1 MLKKNRSGPKG
12 ILCVRPFSATP
23 AGAASQTE
31 SKRNGTSPLAKIAV
45 GLVHLDYSA
54 EVVEHT
60 DLCPLRAR
68 ERGVLRVRARLMDR
82 VVPCIPDRTVSKPI
96 AD

>member
-23 AGAASQTE
+23 PGLLRRRE
-31 SKRNGTSPLAKIAV
+31 SKRNDTSPLAKIAV

-68 ERGVLRVRARLMDR
+68 ERAVLRVRDRLTDR
-82 VVPCIPDRTVSKPI
+82 VWPCIQDRTVSKPI